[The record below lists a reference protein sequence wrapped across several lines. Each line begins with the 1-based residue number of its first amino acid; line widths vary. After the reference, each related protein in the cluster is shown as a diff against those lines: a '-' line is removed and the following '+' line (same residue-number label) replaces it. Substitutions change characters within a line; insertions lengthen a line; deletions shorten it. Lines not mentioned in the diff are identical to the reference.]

1 MIITTLLL
9 IPIYPSYNRYIAE
22 VKQYNRYYI
31 LITILIYSMLILK
44 YLLNEIIKNIV
55 NYRII
60 NSEQLPDAHVF
71 HIGWIATI
79 YFNNIFP
86 QPSSKRL
93 TPSFSHFFLFLTIT
107 LSITRQILKPMLIHL
122 L

>member
-1 MIITTLLL
+1 
-9 IPIYPSYNRYIAE
+9 
-22 VKQYNRYYI
+22 
-31 LITILIYSMLILK
+31 MLILK

-71 HIGWIATI
+71 HIGWIVTI

-86 QPSSKRL
+86 PTIIQASHPQLFSFLPFPDHNFIDNPPDSKADAD
-93 TPSFSHFFLFLTIT
+93 TPT
-107 LSITRQILKPMLIHL
+107 LIW
-122 L
+122 